1 MKDKDDY
8 QARYEPSGPCPCNP
22 EGCGG
27 KAGAERVGLLLE
39 VFLEVV
45 SLELFFRDKGEWGY
59 QEVKTAAGEN
69 SL

>member
-1 MKDKDDY
+1 M
-8 QARYEPSGPCPCNP
+8 
-22 EGCGG
+22 
-27 KAGAERVGLLLE
+27 GLLLE